1 MKNLKYTLILFWAAV
16 LLSVSGCRTNPVTG
30 KKELNFMSEQKEI
43 ALGKE
48 SDPAIVAGYGL
59 YEDEKMQKFI
69 DEKGQ
74 EMARISH
81 RPHLN
86 YEFKILDSPVVN
98 AFAVPGGY
106 VYFTRGIM
114 AHFNNEAEFA
124 GVLGHEIGHITA
136 RHSAK
141 QYSKQMLGQVGLIA
155 GVVLSPDVRN
165 NFQQIQQGMG
175 LLFLK
180 FGRDAESQ
188 SDMLGVSYSTEVGY
202 DSEYMAGFFKTL
214 SRMREGTES
223 ESIPTFMSTHPDP
236 GDRYNNVK
244 QLTEIEQAKY
254 PTKQFAVERDNYLR
268 MIDGLVY
275 GEDPK
280 GGYVE
285 NNRFYHPV
293 MKFQFAIPNGWRHA
307 NSPSQFQM
315 AEPNGK
321 AMMALTLA
329 QGKTLE
335 EAAQNFISQNSLTL
349 VSSENG
355 TVNGYPAIALVAD
368 QANQQDAS
376 QSIRILNY
384 IINYNNTLLQ
394 IYGVSQAATF
404 AAFRNTFKSTM
415 QSFDKLT
422 DPAKINVQPKR
433 IRIKTVSKPGNFS
446 SVLQGYGINT
456 SAGKREHAIL
466 NGMELTDQLT
476 SGTLIK
482 IIE

>member
-1 MKNLKYTLILFWAAV
+1 MKNLKYLFILFWTV
-16 LLSVSGCRTNPVTG
+16 SIFSMSGCRTNPVTG

-48 SDPAIVAGYGL
+48 SDPAIVASYGL
-59 YEDEKMQKFI
+59 YQDDKMQKFI

-86 YEFKILDSPVVN
+86 YEFKILDSPVIN

-141 QYSKQMLGQVGLIA
+141 QYSKQMLGQAGLIA
-155 GVVLSPDVRN
+155 GVVLSPGVRN
-165 NFQQIQQGMG
+165 NFQEIQQGMG

-188 SDMLGVSYSTEVGY
+188 SDMLGVEYSTEVGY
-202 DSEYMAGFFKTL
+202 DSEYMAGFFRTL
-214 SRMREGTES
+214 SRMREGTKS
-223 ESIPTFMSTHPDP
+223 ETIPTFMSTHPDP

-244 QLTEIEQAKY
+244 QLTEKEQAKY
-254 PTKQFAVERDNYLR
+254 PAKNFAVERNDYLR

-293 MKFQFAIPNGWRHA
+293 MKFQFAIPNGWRTA
-307 NSPSQFQM
+307 NSPTQFQM

-329 QGKTLE
+329 QGATLE
-335 EAAQNFISQNSLTL
+335 EAAQNFISQNKLTL
-349 VSSENG
+349 VASEQGN
-355 TVNGYPAIALVAD
+355 VNGYQTIALVAD
-368 QANQQDAS
+368 QVNAQDAS

-384 IINYNNTLLQ
+384 IINYDGNILQ
-394 IYGVSQAATF
+394 IYGVSQASTF
-404 AAFRNTFKSTM
+404 TAFRNTFKSTM

-422 DPAKINVQPKR
+422 DLAKINVEPKR
-433 IRIKTVSKPGNFS
+433 IRIKTVNKAGTLT
-446 SVLQGYGINT
+446 SVLQGFGINT
-456 SAGKREHAIL
+456 SDGKREHAIL
-466 NGMELTDQLT
+466 NGMELTDQLA

>member
-1 MKNLKYTLILFWAAV
+1 MKKLNYLILLFWMAT
-16 LLSVSGCRTNPVTG
+16 LCSLSSCKTNPVTG

-48 SDPAIVAGYGL
+48 SDPAIVASYGL

-155 GVVLSPDVRN
+155 GVVLSPGVRN

-188 SDMLGVSYSTEVGY
+188 SDMLGVEYSTEVGY

-223 ESIPTFMSTHPDP
+223 ETIPTFMSTHPDP
-236 GDRYNNVK
+236 GDRYNKVK
-244 QLTEIEQAKY
+244 QLTEKEQAKY
-254 PTKQFAVERDNYLR
+254 PAKNFASRRPCKVL
-268 MIDGLVY
+268 
-275 GEDPK
+275 
-280 GGYVE
+280 
-285 NNRFYHPV
+285 
-293 MKFQFAIPNGWRHA
+293 
-307 NSPSQFQM
+307 
-315 AEPNGK
+315 
-321 AMMALTLA
+321 
-329 QGKTLE
+329 
-335 EAAQNFISQNSLTL
+335 
-349 VSSENG
+349 
-355 TVNGYPAIALVAD
+355 
-368 QANQQDAS
+368 
-376 QSIRILNY
+376 
-384 IINYNNTLLQ
+384 IN
-394 IYGVSQAATF
+394 
-404 AAFRNTFKSTM
+404 
-415 QSFDKLT
+415 
-422 DPAKINVQPKR
+422 
-433 IRIKTVSKPGNFS
+433 
-446 SVLQGYGINT
+446 
-456 SAGKREHAIL
+456 
-466 NGMELTDQLT
+466 
-476 SGTLIK
+476 
-482 IIE
+482 

>member
-1 MKNLKYTLILFWAAV
+1 MKNLNHLILLF
-16 LLSVSGCRTNPVTG
+16 LLISLFSLSGCKTNPVTG
-30 KKELNFMSEQKEI
+30 KKELSLMSESKEI

-48 SDPAIVAGYGL
+48 SDPAIVASYGL
-59 YEDEKMQKFI
+59 YENTKMQKFI

-86 YEFKILDSPVVN
+86 YEFKILDSPVIN

-155 GVVLSPDVRN
+155 GVVLSPGVRN

-188 SDMLGVSYSTEVGY
+188 SDMLGVTYSTEVGY

-214 SRMREGTES
+214 SRMREGTEA
-223 ESIPTFMSTHPDP
+223 ETIPTFMSTHPDP
-236 GDRYNNVK
+236 GDRFNKVK
-244 QLTEIEQAKY
+244 QLTEAEQAKY
-254 PTKQFAVERDNYLR
+254 PAKKYAVERDNYLR
-268 MIDGLVY
+268 MIDGLIY

-285 NNRFYHPV
+285 NNVFYHPV
-293 MKFQFAIPNGWRHA
+293 MKFKFNIPNGWRTA
-307 NSPSQFQM
+307 NSPAQFQM

-321 AMMALTLA
+321 AMMAMTLG

-335 EAAQNFISQNSLTL
+335 EAAQNFISQNKLTL
-349 VSSENG
+349 ISSENG
-355 TVNGYPAIALVAD
+355 NINGYKAIALVAE
-368 QANQQDAS
+368 QVNEQDAT
-376 QSIRILNY
+376 QSVKILNY
-384 IINYNNTLLQ
+384 VIDFGTNIFQ
-394 IYGVSQAATF
+394 IYGVSQQSTF
-404 AAFRNTFKSTM
+404 AGFRSTFKATI
-415 QSFDKLT
+415 QSFNKLT
-422 DPAKINVQPKR
+422 DQSKINVQPER
-433 IRIKTVSKPGNFS
+433 IKIKTVSKTGTLIT
-446 SVLQGYGINT
+446 VLNT
-456 SAGKREHAIL
+456 NNVKSARHKEHAIL
-466 NGMELTDQLT
+466 NGMELTDQIKA
-476 SGTLIK
+476 GTLIK

>member
-1 MKNLKYTLILFWAAV
+1 MKNLKYVIILLALGGLFS
-16 LLSVSGCRTNPVTG
+16 LSGCKTNPVTG
-30 KKELNFMSEQKEI
+30 KKELSMMSESREI

-48 SDPAIVAGYGL
+48 TDPAILANFGL
-59 YEDEKMQKFI
+59 YENPQMQKFI

-136 RHSAK
+136 KHSVK
-141 QYSKQMLGQVGLIA
+141 QQTRQMLGQIGLIA
-155 GVVLSPDVRN
+155 GVVLSPGVRN
-165 NFQQIQQGMG
+165 NIQDIQQGMG

-214 SRMREGTES
+214 GRMREGTQS
-223 ESIPTFMSTHPDP
+223 ENIPTFMSTHPDP
-236 GDRYNNVK
+236 GDRFHKVK
-244 QLTEIEQAKY
+244 QLTQKEQAKY
-254 PTKQFAVERDNYLR
+254 PNKNFAVNRESYLR

-280 GGYVE
+280 GGYVQ
-285 NNRFYHPV
+285 NDRFYHPV
-293 MKFQFAIPNGWRHA
+293 MKFQFAIPRGWRTA
-307 NSPSQFQM
+307 NSPVQFQM

-321 AMMALTLA
+321 AMM
-329 QGKTLE
+329 
-335 EAAQNFISQNSLTL
+335 
-349 VSSENG
+349 
-355 TVNGYPAIALVAD
+355 
-368 QANQQDAS
+368 
-376 QSIRILNY
+376 RIN
-384 IINYNNTLLQ
+384 
-394 IYGVSQAATF
+394 
-404 AAFRNTFKSTM
+404 
-415 QSFDKLT
+415 
-422 DPAKINVQPKR
+422 
-433 IRIKTVSKPGNFS
+433 
-446 SVLQGYGINT
+446 
-456 SAGKREHAIL
+456 
-466 NGMELTDQLT
+466 
-476 SGTLIK
+476 
-482 IIE
+482 

>member
-1 MKNLKYTLILFWAAV
+1 MKNLKYVFILFWMAS
-16 LLSVSGCRTNPVTG
+16 LLSLSGCKTNPVTG
-30 KKELNFMSEQKEI
+30 KKELNFMSESKEI
-43 ALGKE
+43 AMGKQY
-48 SDPAIVAGYGL
+48 DPSIVASYGL
-59 YEDEKMQKFI
+59 YEDTKMQKFI

-74 EMARISH
+74 QMARISH

-155 GVVLSPDVRN
+155 GVVLSPGVRN

-223 ESIPTFMSTHPDP
+223 ETIPTFMSTHPDP
-236 GDRYNNVK
+236 GDRFNNVK
-244 QLTEIEQAKY
+244 QLTVKEQAKY
-254 PTKQFAVERDNYLR
+254 PGKKYAVERDNYLR

-280 GGYVE
+280 GGYVQ
-285 NNRFYHPV
+285 NDVFYHPV
-293 MKFQFAIPNGWRHA
+293 MKFKFNIPRGWRTA
-307 NSPSQFQM
+307 NSPAQFQM
-315 AEPNGK
+315 ADPNGK
-321 AMMALTLA
+321 AMMALTLG
-329 QGKTLE
+329 QGATLE
-335 EAAQNFISQNSLTL
+335 EAAQKFISENKLTL
-349 VSSENG
+349 ISSENG
-355 TVNGYPAIALVAD
+355 NVNGYKAIALVAD
-368 QANQQDAS
+368 QTNEQDAT

-384 IINYNNTLLQ
+384 LIEYDGKIFQ
-394 IYGVSQAATF
+394 IYGVAQKTTF
-404 AAFRNTFKSTM
+404 AGFRSTFKSTM
-415 QSFDKLT
+415 QSFNKLT
-422 DPAKINVQPKR
+422 DQSKINVKPER
-433 IRIKTVSKPGNFS
+433 IRIKTVSKAGTLRA
-446 SVLQGYGINT
+446 VLNT
-456 SAGKREHAIL
+456 FKVEAARQKEHAIL
-466 NGMELTDQLT
+466 NGMELADQLKA
-476 SGTLIK
+476 GTLIK
-482 IIE
+482 IIEK

>member
-1 MKNLKYTLILFWAAV
+1 MKVFKYVIILLGISGLFS
-16 LLSVSGCRTNPVTG
+16 LSGCKVNPVTG
-30 KKELNFMSEQKEI
+30 KKELSMMSESREI

-48 SDPAIVAGYGL
+48 TDPAILANFGL
-59 YEDEKMQKFI
+59 YENPQMQKFI

-74 EMARISH
+74 EMAKISH

-136 RHSAK
+136 KHSVK
-141 QYSKQMLGQVGLIA
+141 QQTRQMLGQIGLVA
-155 GVVLSPDVRN
+155 GVVLSPGVRN
-165 NFQQIQQGMG
+165 NIQDIQQGMG

-214 SRMREGTES
+214 GRMREGTGAEN
-223 ESIPTFMSTHPDP
+223 IPTFMSTHPDP
-236 GDRYNNVK
+236 GDRFQNVK
-244 QLTEIEQAKY
+244 QLTQKEQAKY
-254 PTKQFAVERDNYLR
+254 PNKKFAVGRDSYLR

-280 GGYVE
+280 GGYVQ
-285 NNRFYHPV
+285 NDRFYHPV
-293 MKFQFAIPNGWRHA
+293 MKFQFAIPRGWRTA
-307 NSPSQFQM
+307 NSPAQFQM

-321 AMMALTLA
+321 AAMSLTLG

-335 EAAQNFISQNSLTL
+335 EASQNFISANKLNL
-349 VSSENG
+349 LSSERG
-355 TVNGYPAIALVAD
+355 KVNGYNAISLIAD
-368 QANQQDAS
+368 QVNEQDNT
-376 QSIRILNY
+376 QSIQILNY
-384 IINYNNTLLQ
+384 ILDYNGTIFQ
-394 IYGVSQAATF
+394 IYGIAQKSTF
-404 AAFRNTFKSTM
+404 AGFRSTFKATM
-415 QSFDKLT
+415 LSFDKLT
-422 DPAKINVQPKR
+422 DPSKINVKPKR
-433 IRIKTVSKPGNFS
+433 ISIKTVSKTS
-446 SVLQGYGINT
+446 TLQSILQGYKVTT
-456 SAGKREHAIL
+456 SDGQKEHAIL
-466 NGMELTDQLT
+466 NGMELTDQIKA
-476 SGTLIK
+476 GTLIK
-482 IIE
+482 VIE